1 MTDTM
6 PDLDRLLGFRY
17 LQVGADRVELEWD
30 VGPEP
35 DQPSGSLHRG
45 VHCSAIESAASV
57 GAAAWLGARGTV
69 RGVSNHTDFLQTVR
83 SGTLRAVATPIHRG
97 RSQQL
102 WLVEVR
108 DEGDRLVAHGQV
120 RLQNAVDPDSSRVE

>member
-1 MTDTM
+1 M

-17 LQVGADRVELEWD
+17 PRVGPDRVEIEWD
-30 VGPEP
+30 VQPEP

-45 VHCSAIESAASV
+45 VHCCAVESAASL

-69 RGVSNHTDFLQTVR
+69 AGVSNHTDFLHTVR

-108 DEGDRLVAHGQV
+108 DEGGRLVAHGQV
-120 RLQNAVDPDSSRVE
+120 RLQNAVNPDSRRVE

>member
-1 MTDTM
+1 M

-30 VGPEP
+30 VRPEP
-35 DQPSGSLHRG
+35 DQPSGSLHRRRALLRNRVRG
-45 VHCSAIESAASV
+45 QRRARRLGSARAARCV
-57 GAAAWLGARGTV
+57 
-69 RGVSNHTDFLQTVR
+69 GVSNHTDFLQTVR

>member
-17 LQVGADRVELEWD
+17 LQVGPDRVELEWE
-30 VGPEP
+30 VRPEP

-45 VHCSAIESAASV
+45 VYCCAVESAASM
-57 GAAAWLGARGTV
+57 GAAAWFGARGAV
-69 RGVSNHTDFLQTVR
+69 LGVSNHTDFLQTVR

-108 DEGDRLVAHGQV
+108 DEGGRLVADGQV
-120 RLQNAVDPDSSRVE
+120 RLQNAVAPDRSRVE

>member
-1 MTDTM
+1 MTDNM

-17 LQVGADRVELEWD
+17 LQVGPDRVELEWD
-30 VGPEP
+30 VRTEP

-45 VHCSAIESAASV
+45 VYCCAVESAASM
-57 GAAAWLGARGTV
+57 GAAAWFGARGTV
-69 RGVSNHTDFLQTVR
+69 LGVSNHTDFLQTVR

-108 DEGDRLVAHGQV
+108 DEGGRVVAHGQV
-120 RLQNAVDPDSSRVE
+120 RLQNAANPDGRRVE